1 MRFLDKLKYRY
12 LQESYG
18 RRNKK
23 TQKKQAF
30 TRTLGEMESYLEQ
43 ILGKSK
49 KNKKKR
55 GWLTLNL
62 SYFSMTW
69 LSCASLTQY
78 SVHNPRY

>member
-1 MRFLDKLKYRY
+1 MRLLDKLKYRY

-23 TQKKQAF
+23 TQKQAF

-49 KNKKKR
+49 K
-55 GWLTLNL
+55 
-62 SYFSMTW
+62 
-69 LSCASLTQY
+69 
-78 SVHNPRY
+78 